1 MGKRE
6 SGRERES
13 GRGWIVRERK
23 CVWEREIER
32 EREGCR
38 ESA

>member
-13 GRGWIVRERK
+13 GRDWRVRERESE
-23 CVWEREIER
+23 CVWEREKER
-32 EREGCR
+32 
-38 ESA
+38 